1 MDNKRLLLY
10 YGDVL
15 IGDINRFVK
24 NRKLLETLKSEASQP
39 TADSFSFS
47 INWKLFADFVKRK
60 FDDPPETF
68 LKVLKTRVIFEI
80 DGFPRFAGFLASR
93 PAREGLG
100 NEQNLILTFYEH
112 FARLSGDVVCNT
124 TDPTSP
130 MRTFTDVRADVFVET
145 LIQDFLD
152 HAEAS
157 GDILDWSM
165 GNVDRLAN
173 KTITYKDFPTIA
185 KALCDAMN
193 NVEGAGKFD
202 VVVRPDPE
210 DYSAFLVDVR
220 KPRGKNK
227 NVVIQYPGDG
237 VYKLW
242 ASGYSVAE
250 NNEFASD
257 IIVAGNGQVGDTE
270 ENEQTAKIGAAS
282 NAAFAAN
289 YGYYKIYEPASNLYS
304 QNAVDQYAMTRIN
317 QLDIRKETPEIQL
330 VGRPI
335 AWGEEDNEDNGLAIG
350 DTFYFYEETDDGGDR
365 SGYYRIIAMDT
376 DYDDNGVATVRPTL
390 KAVDE

>member
-1 MDNKRLLLY
+1 MKRLLLY
-10 YGDVL
+10 YGNTLV
-15 IGDINRFVK
+15 GDINKFAK
-24 NRKLLETLKSEASQP
+24 NRRLEETLKSEASQP

-47 INWKLFADFVKRK
+47 INWKLFSDFVKTR

-68 LKVLKTRVIFEI
+68 LKVLKTRVVFEV
-80 DGFPRFAGFLASR
+80 GGLPRFAGFLSAR

-100 NEQNLILTFYEH
+100 NDQSLTLTFYEH
-112 FARLSGDVVCNT
+112 FARLSGDVVCDPL
-124 TDPTSP
+124 DPTSP
-130 MRTFTDVRADVFVET
+130 MRSFENVRADVFVET
-145 LIQDFLD
+145 LVGEFLD
-152 HAEAS
+152 RAEAA
-157 GDILDWSM
+157 GDALDWEM

-210 DYSAFLVDVR
+210 DYSAFLVDVL
-220 KPRGKNK
+220 KPRGRRK

-250 NNEFASD
+250 NNEFASE
-257 IIVAGNGQVGDTE
+257 IIVAGSGQVGDTE
-270 ENEQTAKIGAAS
+270 EGEQTAKIGTAT
-282 NAAFAAN
+282 NATFAAN

-304 QNAVDQYAMTRIN
+304 QDAVDQHAATRIE
-317 QLDIRKETPEIQL
+317 QLDIRQETPELQL

-335 AWGEEDNEDNGLAIG
+335 AWGDADNLDNGLAVG
-350 DTFYFYEETDDGGDR
+350 DTFYFSEETDDGGDR
-365 SGYYRIIAMDT
+365 SGYYRIIAMT
-376 DYDDNGVATVRPTL
+376 TTYDDNGVETVNPTL